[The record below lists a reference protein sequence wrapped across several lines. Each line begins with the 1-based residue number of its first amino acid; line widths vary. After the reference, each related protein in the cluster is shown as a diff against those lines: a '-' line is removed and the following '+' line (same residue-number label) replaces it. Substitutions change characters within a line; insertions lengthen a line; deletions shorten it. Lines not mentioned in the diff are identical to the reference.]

1 MEAQSLKEEKLI
13 SDDSLAESLLKA
25 VYKMDD
31 TGQLWLEVVTT
42 FQ

>member
-1 MEAQSLKEEKLI
+1 MEAQSLKEEKPI
-13 SDDSLAESLLKA
+13 SDDSLAESLLNA

-31 TGQLWLEVVTT
+31 TGQFWLEVVTT